1 MYKQESVHGELTMLR
16 IISIV
21 LLVFISL
28 NSQSQTPYV
37 SLSVDAN
44 NLLEVKDNGR
54 MKYQING
61 LDFDIEVG
69 TTQQQ
74 SAVYG
79 FYGAFPNAYYQNYG
93 LGIDYF
99 FNISQNIYL
108 YLGNQYHVVIRTG
121 THNNGIAVKYNRR
134 RITDSYINPRVK
146 LSLNTKWITIDLISK
161 LIERNDIGVR
171 VFEGSIGLTKK
182 F

>member
-1 MYKQESVHGELTMLR
+1 MK
-16 IISIV
+16 II
-21 LLVFISL
+21 LLFLFISL
-28 NSQSQTPYV
+28 NSYSQPFKTPYV

-44 NLLEVKDNGR
+44 NLLEIRDNGR

-69 TTQQQ
+69 TIRQKT
-74 SAVYG
+74 AVYA

-93 LGIDYF
+93 LGVDYY
-99 FNISQNIYL
+99 FNISQNTHL
-108 YLGNQYHVVIRTG
+108 YLGNQYHTVIRTG
-121 THNNGIAVKYNRR
+121 THNNGIPFKYKRR

-146 LSLNTKWITIDLISK
+146 LSLDTKWITTDLIIK
-161 LIERNDIGVR
+161 LIERNDISVR
-171 VFEGSIGLTKK
+171 VFEGSVGLTMK

>member
-1 MYKQESVHGELTMLR
+1 MK
-16 IISIV
+16 IITTI
-21 LLVFISL
+21 LLLFISL
-28 NSQSQTPYV
+28 NSYSQTPYI

-44 NLLEVKDNGR
+44 NLLEIKDNGR

-69 TTQQQ
+69 TIHKNT
-74 SAVYG
+74 AVYG

-93 LGIDYF
+93 LGVDYY
-99 FNISQNIYL
+99 FNILQNIHL

-121 THNNGIAVKYNRR
+121 THNNGVAFKYKRR

-146 LSLNTKWITIDLISK
+146 LSLETKWITTDLIIK
-161 LIERNDIGVR
+161 LIERNDISVR
-171 VFEGSIGLTKK
+171 VFEGSVGLTKK

>member
-1 MYKQESVHGELTMLR
+1 MK
-16 IISIV
+16 IITTI
-21 LLVFISL
+21 LLLFISL
-28 NSQSQTPYV
+28 NSYSQTPYI

-44 NLLEVKDNGR
+44 NLLEIKDNGR

-69 TTQQQ
+69 TRSKNT
-74 SAVYG
+74 AVYG

-93 LGIDYF
+93 LGVDYY
-99 FNISQNIYL
+99 FNILQNIHL

-121 THNNGIAVKYNRR
+121 THNNGVAFKYKRR
-134 RITDSYINPRVK
+134 RITDSYINPRAK
-146 LSLNTKWITIDLISK
+146 LSLETKWITIDLISK

>member
-1 MYKQESVHGELTMLR
+1 MK
-16 IISIV
+16 IITTTLL
-21 LLVFISL
+21 LLVTL
-28 NSQSQTPYV
+28 TSQSQTQYI

-134 RITDSYINPRVK
+134 RITDSYINPRAK
-146 LSLNTKWITIDLISK
+146 LSLETKWITIDLISK

-171 VFEGSIGLTKK
+171 VFEGSVGLTKK

>member
-1 MYKQESVHGELTMLR
+1 MK
-16 IISIV
+16 IITTI
-21 LLVFISL
+21 LLLFISL
-28 NSQSQTPYV
+28 NSYSQTPYT

-69 TTQQQ
+69 TIHKNT
-74 SAVYG
+74 AVYG

-93 LGIDYF
+93 LGVDYY
-99 FNISQNIYL
+99 FNILQNIHL

-121 THNNGIAVKYNRR
+121 THNNGVAFKYKRR
-134 RITDSYINPRVK
+134 RITDSYINPRAK
-146 LSLNTKWITIDLISK
+146 LSLDTKWVTIDLIGK

-171 VFEGSIGLTKK
+171 VFEGSVGLTKK

>member
-1 MYKQESVHGELTMLR
+1 MILDKFKLAFTT
-16 IISIV
+16 II
-21 LLVFISL
+21 LLLFTSL
-28 NSQSQTPYV
+28 NSYSQPLEATYI

-44 NLLEVKDNGR
+44 NLLEVRDNGR

-61 LDFDIEVG
+61 LDFDIDVG
-69 TTQQQ
+69 TIRQTT
-74 SAVYG
+74 AIYI

-93 LGIDYF
+93 LGVDYYF
-99 FNISQNIYL
+99 TIIQNAYL

-121 THNNGIAVKYNRR
+121 THNNGIPFKYKSR
-134 RITDSYINPRVK
+134 RITDSYINPRAK
-146 LSLNTKWITIDLISK
+146 LSLETKWITIDLIVK

-171 VFEGSIGLTKK
+171 VFEGSVGLTKK

>member
-1 MYKQESVHGELTMLR
+1 MLR
-16 IISIV
+16 VITAV
-21 LLVFISL
+21 LFLFISL
-28 NSQSQTPYV
+28 NSYSQPHRTSYI

-44 NLLEVKDNGR
+44 NLLEIRDNGR

-61 LDFDIEVG
+61 LDFDIDVG
-69 TTQQQ
+69 TIHQKT
-74 SAVYG
+74 AVYI

-93 LGIDYF
+93 LGVDYF
-99 FNISQNIYL
+99 FNVSQNIYL

-134 RITDSYINPRVK
+134 RITDSYINPRAK
-146 LSLNTKWITIDLISK
+146 LSLETKWITIDLIVK

-171 VFEGSIGLTKK
+171 VFEGSVGLTKK